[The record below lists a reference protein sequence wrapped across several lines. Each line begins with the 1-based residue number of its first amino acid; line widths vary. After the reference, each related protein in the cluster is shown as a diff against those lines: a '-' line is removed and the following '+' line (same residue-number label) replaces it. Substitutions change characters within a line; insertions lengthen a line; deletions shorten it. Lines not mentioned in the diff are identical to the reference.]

1 MSNGDDKPL
10 GILEVNLK
18 RTGRLRKKEN
28 SICNKSHGKNGTA
41 ETLLLLQTSLGAD
54 LDPLPGAKGATR
66 EQND

>member
-1 MSNGDDKPL
+1 M
-10 GILEVNLK
+10 
-18 RTGRLRKKEN
+18 EN